1 MQNSTDALSVKQNML
16 WNTIGCLIYQGCL
29 WAITILVVTLSGY
42 TNSGYLA
49 FAMAMGNIFFPL
61 ATYNVRTYQVS
72 DIKSEFSSGNYI
84 AFRIITIA
92 IALVVVIAYVLFST
106 PSSELIFAT
115 LAWMIFKSDEAFCN
129 VYYGVDQKRGRMD
142 FIGISQGVRGVC
154 VIASFSLFLYFTQNI
169 NAAIVA
175 MSISCICVTFFYDRR
190 KALSLSDARISITR
204 EMVLGLF
211 KACLPSMLT
220 LLCYGAAPSIAR
232 QIYEGLDGT
241 YLLGIYAAIATP
253 TVLMQVAA
261 SYLYSPFIEPLSK
274 ARFNS
279 NQSYVK
285 STILKIVLAI
295 AGICAI
301 LFVASY
307 FWGTDL
313 LVLVFGKGI
322 KQHGYVLPY
331 TVLVAASIA
340 AMGFFIEIMVI
351 YRHLVIAFAANLSAL
366 AITAATAWFF
376 IGAFGMNGV
385 NYALT
390 LAFILAITIGTIAFG
405 VKEKVLK

>member
-1 MQNSTDALSVKQNML
+1 ML
-16 WNTIGCLIYQGCL
+16 WNTIGCLLYQGCL

-61 ATYNVRTYQVS
+61 ATYNVRTFQVS
-72 DIKSEFSSGNYI
+72 DIKNEFSSDNYI
-84 AFRIITIA
+84 AFRIVTIA
-92 IALVVVIAYVLFST
+92 IALVIVIAYALFST
-106 PSSELIFAT
+106 PASELIFAT
-115 LAWMIFKSDEAFCN
+115 LAWMIFKSDESFCN
-129 VYYGVDQKRGRMD
+129 VYYGVDQKHGRMD
-142 FIGISQGVRGVC
+142 FIGISQGVRGLC
-154 VIASFSLFLYFTQNI
+154 IIAFFSLFLYFTQNI

-175 MSISCICVTFFYDRR
+175 MSVSCICVTFFYDRR
-190 KALSLSDARISITR
+190 KAISLSNAKVSITK
-204 EMVLGLF
+204 EKAVELF

-232 QIYEGLDGT
+232 QIYEGIAGT

-274 ARFNS
+274 ARFDERR
-279 NQSYVK
+279 SYVK
-285 STILKIVLAI
+285 STIFKIALAI
-295 AGICAI
+295 VCICAA

-313 LVLVFGKGI
+313 LVLVFGEGI
-322 KQHGYVLPY
+322 KEHGYVLPY
-331 TVLVAASIA
+331 TVLVAAAIA
-340 AMGFFIEIMVI
+340 AMGFLIEIMVI

-366 AITAATAWFF
+366 AITASTAWFF

-385 NYALT
+385 NYSLT
-390 LAFILAITIGTIAFG
+390 LAFVLAIVIGCILFCI
-405 VKEKVLK
+405 KEKVLK